1 MPLPEARAESSAAV
15 ACSPPFATAASEAA
29 VEELRRQMAAMK
41 TDMEERTA
49 LLRQSEE
56 RFAAAFRAAPLPQA
70 ILNYATGQVVDVNGA
85 FTETTGFTKDE
96 VTAHSHAMLQHTQLL
111 LPLREPQPLRA
122 RECELR
128 HKNGDPRRVLL
139 STQPTTVMD
148 QPHLIIMAEDV
159 TAHTELEQR
168 LRQTQKM
175 EAIGQLAAGVA
186 HDFNN
191 ILTIIQGHLS
201 LLLTTED
208 FAPGTRAA
216 LTETLSASERA
227 ATLTRQLLAFSRKQ
241 LFRPAP
247 LNLNAL
253 LDGQSSM
260 LRRLIGEHIE
270 VELAGEDGL
279 PQIMAD
285 APSLEQVLTNLV
297 INARDA
303 MPRGGRLRI
312 ATGVVDISAARAAQN
327 PEAREG
333 RFVRFSVTDTGHGM
347 DEATRARIFEPFFT
361 TRDVGKGSGM
371 GLASVYGIVKQH
383 EGWIEVFSDPGQGAS
398 FFIYLP
404 VCGPESPAPAR
415 RPVPGLQF
423 TVLLV
428 EDEPAVRSVMRQ
440 LLRHCGCEVIEA
452 GDAREGYA
460 RWSEHQQRID
470 LLVTDVVMPGGAT
483 GHDLARRLLE
493 ERPDLRVIYS
503 SGYSADLF
511 QQGSQLV
518 PGRNFLPKPYDAE
531 SVFRLIRRVA
541 AEKQEVLPG

>member
-1 MPLPEARAESSAAV
+1 MSLPAERAELPPAV
-15 ACSPPFATAASEAA
+15 ANPFPTTTVES
-29 VEELRRQMAAMK
+29 VEELRRQMAAMSAG
-41 TDMEERTA
+41 MEERTV

-85 FTETTGFTKDE
+85 FTETTGFSRDE
-96 VTAHSHAMLQHTQLL
+96 VTEHSHSVLQHTGLIV
-111 LPLREPQPLRA
+111 PLREPQPLRS
-122 RECELR
+122 RECELKHR
-128 HKNGDPRRVLL
+128 NGSPRRVLL
-139 STQPTTVMD
+139 STQPTTVLD

-159 TAHTELEQR
+159 TAHAELEER

-201 LLLTTED
+201 LLLSTED
-208 FAPGTRAA
+208 FAQSTHAA
-216 LTETLSASERA
+216 LSETLAASERA
-227 ATLTRQLLAFSRKQ
+227 AALTRQLLAFSRKQ
-241 LFRPAP
+241 LFRPEP

-253 LDGQSSM
+253 LGGQSSM

-270 VELAGEDGL
+270 VELACEDSL
-279 PQIMAD
+279 PEILAD
-285 APSLEQVLTNLV
+285 APSLEQVVANLV

-312 ATGVVDISAARAAQN
+312 ATGAVDVSAARAAQN
-327 PEAREG
+327 PDAREG

-347 DEATRARIFEPFFT
+347 DEATRAKIFEPFFT
-361 TRDVGKGSGM
+361 TREVGKGSGM

-404 VCGPESPAPAR
+404 VTGPEPALPAR
-415 RPVPGLQF
+415 RPVSGVSF

-452 GDAREGYA
+452 GDVREGYA
-460 RWSEHQQRID
+460 RWSEHRERID

-483 GHDLARRLLE
+483 GHDLARQLLE
-493 ERPDLRVIYS
+493 ERPDLRVIFS

-511 QQGSQLV
+511 QQGSELV

-531 SVFRLIRRVA
+531 SVFRLIHRVA
-541 AEKQEVLPG
+541 SEKKEILAG

>member
-1 MPLPEARAESSAAV
+1 MSLPDERAELPPAV
-15 ACSPPFATAASEAA
+15 ANPSPSTSTATAER
-29 VEELRRQMAAMK
+29 VEELRRQMAAMSAG
-41 TDMEERTA
+41 MEERTV

-85 FTETTGFTKDE
+85 FTETTGFTRDE
-96 VTAHSHAMLQHTQLL
+96 VTVHSHSVLQHTGLII
-111 LPLREPQPLRA
+111 PLREPQPLHS
-122 RECELR
+122 RECELK
-128 HKNGDPRRVLL
+128 HKNGSPRRVLL

-159 TAHTELEQR
+159 TAHAELEER

-201 LLLTTED
+201 LLLSTED
-208 FAPGTRAA
+208 FAESTHLA
-216 LTETLSASERA
+216 LSETLAASERA
-227 ATLTRQLLAFSRKQ
+227 AALTRQLLAFSRKQ
-241 LFRPAP
+241 LFRPEP
-247 LNLNAL
+247 LNLNSL
-253 LDGQSSM
+253 LHGQSSM

-270 VELAGEDGL
+270 VELACEESL
-279 PQIMAD
+279 PEIMVD
-285 APSLEQVLTNLV
+285 APSLEQVVANLV

-312 ATGVVDISAARAAQN
+312 ATGVVEVSAARAAQN

-347 DEATRARIFEPFFT
+347 DEVTRAKIFEPFFT
-361 TRDVGKGSGM
+361 TREVGKGSGM

-383 EGWIEVFSDPGQGAS
+383 EGWIEVFSDPGQGAA

-404 VCGPESPAPAR
+404 VTETGPALPAR
-415 RPVPGLQF
+415 RPVSGVSF

-452 GDAREGYA
+452 GDVREGYA
-460 RWSEHQQRID
+460 RWSEHRERID

-483 GHDLARRLLE
+483 GHDLARQLLE
-493 ERPDLRVIYS
+493 ERPELRVIFS

-511 QQGSQLV
+511 QQGSELV

-531 SVFRLIRRVA
+531 SVFRLIHRVA
-541 AEKQEVLPG
+541 SEKKEILAG